1 MNTNT
6 LNLQRMLIGYPNQL
20 PVACS
25 YEHKLN
31 IRMRKWNQL
40 IPKVCLY
47 PGVWMIC
54 VGTCDQPPP
63 AEHPQQLG
71 VMATLP

>member
-1 MNTNT
+1 MNTNA
-6 LNLQRMLIGYPNQL
+6 LHLLIGYPNKI
-20 PVACS
+20 PAACG
-25 YEHKLN
+25 YEHKLTV
-31 IRMRKWNQL
+31 RMRNWNQL
-40 IPKVCLY
+40 IFKVSLY
-47 PGVWMIC
+47 PGVWMMC